1 MDRKSSQFATLYSR
15 YILIAVNSSSV
26 DSQRKRDDFLQVN
39 YLDIETK
46 LSGSGALSK
55 DSRDPTAHLLSLSS
69 NFSPM
74 PFPVNNNNR
83 DHAKK
88 DGSVCAELEFW
99 FIGGLQGRD
108 SGKPQLSKLET
119 EGVTHSFSLSS
130 R

>member
-1 MDRKSSQFATLYSR
+1 MDRKSFQFATLYSR
-15 YILIAVNSSSV
+15 YVLIAVNSSSV

-99 FIGGLQGRD
+99 GF
-108 SGKPQLSKLET
+108 SK
-119 EGVTHSFSLSS
+119 SLVS
-130 R
+130 RMG

>member
-1 MDRKSSQFATLYSR
+1 MNRKSFQFATLYSR
-15 YILIAVNSSSV
+15 YVLIAVNSSSV

-83 DHAKK
+83 DYAKK

-99 FIGGLQGRD
+99 FIGGL
-108 SGKPQLSKLET
+108 
-119 EGVTHSFSLSS
+119 
-130 R
+130 